1 MPGDP
6 FYPGPTGCAGRVGTA
21 GGSYPEHR
29 LAESP
34 SKADRP
40 PPTDAANAIQDSP
53 GISRRWARQSCCCG
67 YDPPPLRR
75 PLEEGERWSAEIT
88 VWLCLLFWWPGVHLY
103 RWDRTVA
110 MGEIIVP
117 RGVVPLEDTSF
128 GTKALMASVILED
141 FCLHVCV
148 CVFRHQTL
156 AVLYEKEADHDL
168 SHGLKLIPPM
178 LVANGESRP

>member
-1 MPGDP
+1 MLAGLERR
-6 FYPGPTGCAGRVGTA
+6 GEAILSTAWLKVLARQTGHRPQTLLTPSRTAQAYLGGGRGRVVVVVT
-21 GGSYPEHR
+21 
-29 LAESP
+29 
-34 SKADRP
+34 
-40 PPTDAANAIQDSP
+40 T
-53 GISRRWARQSCCCG
+53 
-67 YDPPPLRR
+67 PPPLRR